1 MIEIRS
7 NMFETNSSSV
17 HVLVLMKTS
26 DYKAFA
32 KKMEE
37 YDSLSDIVFWN
48 RWDSGQHSDEQKFK
62 KGEYFLDK
70 MSQEGWVKEDISQ
83 DDLLAFA
90 ADLDYQPFETT
101 LYDMDEWD
109 WVEEGDIT
117 AFSFSGRD

>member
-32 KKMEE
+32 KKLEE
-37 YDSLSDIVFWN
+37 YDSLSDIVFWS
-48 RWDSGQHSDEQKFK
+48 RWDSGQRSDEQKFK

-70 MSQEGWVKEDISQ
+70 MEREGWVKEGISQ
-83 DDLLAFA
+83 EDLLAFA
-90 ADLDYQPFETT
+90 ASLDYQPFETT

-117 AFSFSGRD
+117 AFSYSGRN

>member
-1 MIEIRS
+1 MIEIRP

-32 KKMEE
+32 KKLEE
-37 YDSLSDIVFWN
+37 YDSLSDIVFWS
-48 RWDSGQHSDEQKFK
+48 RYDSGQRSDEQKFK

-83 DDLLAFA
+83 EDLLAFA

>member
-1 MIEIRS
+1 MIEIRN

-32 KKMEE
+32 KKLEE
-37 YDSLSDIVFWN
+37 YDSLSDIVFWS
-48 RWDSGQHSDEQKFK
+48 RYDSGQRSDEQKFK

-70 MSQEGWVKEDISQ
+70 MDREGWVKEDISQ
-83 DDLLAFA
+83 EDLLAYA

-117 AFSFSGRD
+117 AFSYSGRD

>member
-26 DYKAFA
+26 EYKAFA

-48 RWDSGQHSDEQKFK
+48 RWDSGQHSDEQQFK

-83 DDLLAFA
+83 EDLLAFA

>member
-32 KKMEE
+32 KKLEE

-48 RWDSGQHSDEQKFK
+48 RWDSGQRSDEQKFK

-70 MSQEGWVKEDISQ
+70 RDREGWVKKDISQ
-83 DDLLAFA
+83 EELLAYA